1 MNMNDEKEGKR
12 KGKANNGK
20 NNEIK
25 NEKIRGEEEGDSG
38 DLL

>member
-1 MNMNDEKEGKR
+1 MNDEKDGKR
-12 KGKANNGK
+12 KGKANNRK